1 MNFIN
6 LLKKLI
12 IKSQLYVSI
21 CATLL
26 GIFVLNEQ
34 ESYQTWVT
42 IILFLTFWNG
52 YLFTV
57 FHKKKDALLGSLV
70 GFILI
75 TFLII
80 YFLNFTFYF
89 KWLIILVL
97 GLLYNADFFNINVRE
112 FSLIKTF
119 YVGFT
124 WATTLVFLP
133 FQQFHWAWFSII
145 FLFVSGITFPFEI
158 RDMEKDPFPTLP
170 KVIGIRNTKIL
181 SVVFLTGSAIMAY
194 FYLNTAYTSTWTISM
209 CISILLVIFSGRKR
223 SIEYYSF
230 FMESLSALPIIV
242 YFILNLKN
250 K

>member
-6 LLKKLI
+6 LLKKLV

-21 CATLL
+21 CAALL
-26 GIFVLNEQ
+26 GVFVLNEQ
-34 ESYQTWVT
+34 ESYQTWVIT
-42 IILFLTFWNG
+42 ILFLTFWSG

-57 FHKKKDALLGSLV
+57 FHKKKYALLGSLV

-80 YFLNFTFYF
+80 YFLNYTFYF
-89 KWLIILVL
+89 KWLIILTL
-97 GLLYNADFFNINVRE
+97 GLLYNADFFEINLRE

-124 WATTLVFLP
+124 WAMTLVFLP
-133 FQQFHWAWFSII
+133 LEQINWVWFCIL

-158 RDMEKDPFPTLP
+158 RDIERDSFPTLP

-181 SVVFLTGSAIMAY
+181 SIVFLTSSAIAA
-194 FYLNTAYTSTWTISM
+194 FFQLNTGYTIAWATSM
-209 CISILLVIFSGRKR
+209 CISILLVVFSGRNR
-223 SIEYYSF
+223 SNEYYSF

>member
-6 LLKKLI
+6 LLKKLV

-21 CATLL
+21 CAALL
-26 GIFVLNEQ
+26 GVFVLNEQ
-34 ESYQTWVT
+34 ESYQTWVIT
-42 IILFLTFWNG
+42 ILFLTFWSG

-57 FHKKKDALLGSLV
+57 FHKKKYALLGSLV

-89 KWLIILVL
+89 KWLMILTL
-97 GLLYNADFFNINVRE
+97 GLLYNADFFEINLRE

-124 WATTLVFLP
+124 WAMTLVFLP
-133 FQQFHWAWFSII
+133 SEQINWVWFFIL

-158 RDMEKDPFPTLP
+158 RDIERDSFPTLP

-181 SVVFLTGSAIMAY
+181 SIVFLTSSAIIAY
-194 FYLNTAYTSTWTISM
+194 FQLNTGYTIAWATSM
-209 CISILLVIFSGRKR
+209 CISILLVLFSGRKR
-223 SIEYYSF
+223 SNEYYSF